1 MVEETDDT
9 QDDDAS
15 TTDGIYLKPDDT
27 VYGVSNENATP
38 APGDNDVCFTFPGKK
53 VNVTAKGDWY
63 AVNCILD
70 MILEIIHV
78 LFSFFF

>member
-15 TTDGIYLKPDDT
+15 TIDGIYLKLDDT
-27 VYGVSNENATP
+27 VYGVSNATP

-53 VNVTAKGDWY
+53 VNVTA
-63 AVNCILD
+63 
-70 MILEIIHV
+70 
-78 LFSFFF
+78 